1 MITTKEAAARSGLTA
16 RRIRQLAVAGTIKA
30 ERVETLRGDVW
41 LVDQDDLAR
50 YRRRTKLEKHVRN
63 QREGKAQ

>member
-1 MITTKEAAARSGLTA
+1 MITTKEAATRSGLTA

-50 YRRRTKLEKHVRN
+50 YRRRTKLEKHARTEKK
-63 QREGKAQ
+63 R